1 MRVQVPKYTAPVI
14 TLSHE
19 KTIHDAIFLLLQ
31 NDIKRIVVVKDSIPI
46 GIVTE
51 RDIGGFLE
59 HDASSRTLDEIQLEE
74 IMSQNIVTVN
84 SEQEDLAA
92 QAAIRM
98 ITFQISSVIVVNE
111 DGMLVGII
119 TKSDIAKNFAQLY
132 RGTYR
137 VHNYMSKKLMT
148 CRKSDSLLFALN
160 MLNKSKISRL
170 VVTDN
175 EGKAVGIISYDTFLR
190 NSGYFKA
197 EKATRDYLLP
207 SASAKSMTVGSLLG
221 PDLLTMRADDD
232 LAQAAKLM
240 TEYKVSGMPVVDSN
254 DNLDGI
260 ISSTDVVRAYSEI
273 ETHFRLIKKDPHFV

>member
-1 MRVQVPKYTAPVI
+1 MRVQVPKYTAAVI
-14 TLSHE
+14 TLPQE
-19 KTIHDAIFLLLQ
+19 KTVHDAVFLMLQ
-31 NDIKRIVVVKDSIPI
+31 NDIKRIVVVKENIPI

-51 RDIGGFLE
+51 RDIGRFLE
-59 HDASSRTLDEIQLEE
+59 HDTSSRALDKIRLEE
-74 IMSQNIVTVN
+74 VMSQNVVTIN
-84 SEQEDLAA
+84 EEQEDLSI

-98 ITFQISSVIVVNE
+98 VTFQISSVIVINE
-111 DGMLVGII
+111 NGALVGII

-137 VHNYMSKKLMT
+137 VRNYMSKKLMT

-197 EKATRDYLLP
+197 EKTTRDYLLP
-207 SASAKSMTVGSLLG
+207 STSAKNMTVGSLLG
-221 PDLLTMRADDD
+221 QDLLVVRSDDD

-240 TEYKVSGMPVVDSN
+240 TEYKVSGMPVIDAN

-260 ISSTDVVRAYSEI
+260 ISSSDVVRAYSEI
-273 ETHFRLIKKDPHFV
+273 ETHFRLRKKDSHFV

>member
-14 TLSHE
+14 TLSQE
-19 KTIHDAIFLLLQ
+19 KTVHDAVFLMLQ
-31 NDIKRIVVVKDSIPI
+31 NDIKRIVIVKENIPI

-51 RDIGGFLE
+51 RDIGRFLE
-59 HDASSRTLDEIQLEE
+59 HDTSSRALDKIRLEE
-74 IMSQNIVTVN
+74 VMSQNVVTIN
-84 SEQEDLAA
+84 EEQEDLSI
-92 QAAIRM
+92 QAATRM
-98 ITFQISSVIVVNE
+98 VTFQISSIIVINE
-111 DGMLVGII
+111 NGALVGII

-137 VHNYMSKKLMT
+137 VRNYMSKKLMT

-175 EGKAVGIISYDTFLR
+175 EGKSVGIISYDTFLR

-197 EKATRDYLLP
+197 EKTTRDYLLP
-207 SASAKSMTVGSLLG
+207 STSAKNMTVGSLLG
-221 PDLLTMRADDD
+221 QDLLVVRSDDD
-232 LAQAAKLM
+232 LAQSAKLM
-240 TEYKVSGMPVVDSN
+240 TEYKVSGMPVVDAN

-260 ISSTDVVRAYSEI
+260 ISSSDVVRAYSEI
-273 ETHFRLIKKDPHFV
+273 ETHFRLIKKDPHFT

>member
-14 TLSHE
+14 TLPQE
-19 KTIHDAIFLLLQ
+19 KTVHDAVFLMLQ
-31 NDIKRIVVVKDSIPI
+31 NDIKRIVIVKENIPV

-51 RDIGGFLE
+51 RDIGRFLE
-59 HDASSRTLDEIQLEE
+59 HDTSSRALDKIRLEE
-74 IMSQNIVTVN
+74 VMSQNVVTIN
-84 SEQEDLAA
+84 EEQEDLSI
-92 QAAIRM
+92 QAATRM
-98 ITFQISSVIVVNE
+98 VTFQISSVIVINE
-111 DGMLVGII
+111 NGALVGII

-137 VHNYMSKKLMT
+137 VRNYMSKKLMT

-197 EKATRDYLLP
+197 EKTTRNYLLP
-207 SASAKSMTVGSLLG
+207 STSAKNMTVGSLLG
-221 PDLLTMRADDD
+221 QDLLVVRSDDD

-240 TEYKVSGMPVVDSN
+240 TEYKVSGMPVVDAN

-260 ISSTDVVRAYSEI
+260 ISSSDVVRAYSEI
-273 ETHFRLIKKDPHFV
+273 ETHFRLIKKDPHFT